1 MKKLLLLAVLLPAFA
16 IVSASSGEPSN
27 NKEKK
32 QFKKQKLARAIPA
45 YVPEE
50 GYWVIKSSLGQPDKS
65 IIYYYN
71 NDNQLVGEENIS
83 GKDARKYSPN
93 PDSTPH
99 QIWKEDTISVILQ
112 TMLQESQCQP
122 KSHL

>member
-16 IVSASSGEPSN
+16 VVSASSGEPSN

-50 GYWVIKSSLGQPDKS
+50 GYWVIKSSLHQPDKS

-71 NDNQLVGEENIS
+71 NDNQLVGEENFS
-83 GKDARKYSPN
+83 GKVARFNNRKIKMQLKSSLAQSIN
-93 PDSTPH
+93 TH
-99 QIWKEDTISVILQ
+99 K
-112 TMLQESQCQP
+112 QEQLA
-122 KSHL
+122 KKTGD